1 MVQEVIDEKP
11 SSSKPEP
18 SEEDVKTL
26 QELMS
31 AGKRHLICGE
41 YQVALDCFVGLCEKL
56 ANVYGQ
62 TADECAEAYLYYGK
76 TLLELARLENGVL
89 GMKEAPEEDEDDEED
104 EEDVNDDGEGQKEQE
119 NKEDEI
125 KTEKQK
131 EGDSNNDAKDA
142 GTENVITEKGQSE
155 NENGS
160 EITKSENELKESSST
175 TETTK
180 AADSKLEDSGEED
193 VSNMQLAWEMFEL
206 TAFICVRMLK
216 LGSKKEKEA
225 KLTLAEAKYGL
236 AQISL
241 ETEHYVEAK
250 NDFTDCLEYYK
261 EVLDDPTDRRL
272 AEVHYNI
279 ALSVSFDK
287 QFDEAIKQYKCAVEL
302 LEKRVANLEEKVK
315 AAEEKGGKEKATSEQ
330 EEWNKEITELKEL
343 IKSDMMA
350 KIEDAEDM
358 KAQAEKSAQV
368 IKEATKNVFDSLNSN
383 GFDKGFE
390 ELKNIATAKVHDI
403 SSKVR
408 SVKRPSD
415 DEGKSE
421 PKKLKGET
429 NHSDV
434 NGNSHPEQKVA
445 PSEV

>member
-1 MVQEVIDEKP
+1 MVQEVIEEKP

-89 GMKEAPEEDEDDEED
+89 GMKEAPEDDEEE
-104 EEDVNDDGEGQKEQE
+104 EEDVNDDEDGETEQE
-119 NKEDEI
+119 NQEDEI
-125 KTEKQK
+125 KTEKPK
-131 EGDSNNDAKDA
+131 DEHSNKDAKDA
-142 GTENVITEKGQSE
+142 GNENVTTEKGQSKSE

-160 EITKSENELKESSST
+160 EIAKTKNESKESSST
-175 TETTK
+175 TETK
-180 AADSKLEDSGEED
+180 EEADSKLEDSGEED

-206 TAFICVRMLK
+206 TAFICIRMLK
-216 LGSKKEKEA
+216 MGSKKEKEA

-241 ETEHYVEAK
+241 ETEHYMEAK

-315 AAEEKGGKEKATSEQ
+315 AAEDKGGKEKATSEQ
-330 EEWNKEITELKEL
+330 EEWNKEIDELKEL

-390 ELKNIATAKVHDI
+390 ELKNIATAEVHDI

-408 SVKRPSD
+408 SAKRPSD
-415 DEGKSE
+415 DEEKSE
-421 PKKLKGET
+421 PKKLKCET

-434 NGNSHPEQKVA
+434 NGNSHAEQKVT